1 MVFVFKTFENEFV
14 ILKRMRCVSN
24 KMATNELITT
34 DYVQQCLTL
43 TSSVRHVSEKQ
54 WDKRIVERVLE
65 LINAG
70 AHEDVVDAY
79 LLTAGLKHAHAKRD
93 VLGRFKQEKKKEA
106 TTDRLRAKLA
116 SRKSG
121 VGYVG

>member
-1 MVFVFKTFENEFV
+1 
-14 ILKRMRCVSN
+14 
-24 KMATNELITT
+24 
-34 DYVQQCLTL
+34 
-43 TSSVRHVSEKQ
+43 VSEKQ

-65 LINAG
+65 LISAG

-79 LLTAGLKHAHAKRD
+79 LLTAGLKHAHTKRD
-93 VLGRFKQEKKKEA
+93 ALGRLKQEKKKEA

-116 SRKSG
+116 ARKSG

>member
-1 MVFVFKTFENEFV
+1 
-14 ILKRMRCVSN
+14 
-24 KMATNELITT
+24 
-34 DYVQQCLTL
+34 
-43 TSSVRHVSEKQ
+43 VSEKQ